1 VTPKATGFPVCVLNA
16 EISVTVVKRF
26 WPHLRA
32 LLILVHLFAISVLAM
47 PAPGSGL
54 NRSAWSDP
62 TVTAEFDAWRER
74 LASWGVDYTADEFEE
89 QLWTVA
95 ETYQGGV
102 NVVVKPFR
110 PYYRYC
116 GTQQS
121 WRMFVAPH
129 RNPAILHF
137 EIHEEGEWR
146 PLYVEG
152 STEYTWNGELLD
164 HDRARSAMFRYA
176 WSSYRRDWRRF
187 SSWFAQQ
194 AANEFPEATQL
205 RAYYW
210 KYRTLSPADTRA
222 GVAFEGAQV
231 GRRVIELEDLRNGD
245 DR

>member
-1 VTPKATGFPVCVLNA
+1 MDLL
-16 EISVTVVKRF
+16 KRV

-32 LLILVHLFAISVLAM
+32 VLILVHLFAITVLAM

-62 TVTAEFDAWRER
+62 TVKAEFDAWRLR
-74 LASWGVDYTADEFEE
+74 LAGWGVHRTAEEFEE
-89 QLWTVA
+89 ELWTVA
-95 ETYQGGV
+95 RGYQDSV
-102 NVVVKPFR
+102 NVVVEPFR

-137 EIHEEGEWR
+137 DLKEAGEWR

-152 STEYTWNGELLD
+152 SSEFTWRGNLLD
-164 HDRARSAMFRYA
+164 HDRTRSAMFRYA
-176 WSSYRRDWRRF
+176 WSSYRRDYKRF
-187 SSWFAQQ
+187 TTWFAQE
-194 AANEFPEATQL
+194 AADEFPEATHL

-210 KYRTLSPADTRA
+210 KYRTLSPEDTRA
-222 GVAFEGAQV
+222 GVELQGRQQ
-231 GRRVIELEDLRNGD
+231 GRRILDLDDLRHPDGP
-245 DR
+245 